1 METCQDLRNIP
12 NLLIVEQVND
22 ASPWETVIFV
32 VHVADCKELSR
43 WVWESS
49 FLIAAEG
56 AN

>member
-1 METCQDLRNIP
+1 MEACQDLRNIP

-49 FLIAAEG
+49 FLISAEG